1 MATAAG
7 VAAATEAADVR
18 RYDAFINGKF
28 VPAESGK
35 TFESRNPATGELV
48 AVVAEG
54 DKPDVDKAAVAARA
68 CYENVWSAM
77 PVAERG
83 RLLLRVAQKIQERMQ
98 ELAHLE
104 TLDMGGP
111 MLWTTGTAM
120 QAVEVFEYWA
130 GMATKIQGEVNPSM
144 LPGESLN
151 YVLREP
157 LGVVGGITP
166 WNGPLIMAAWKTAPA
181 IACGN
186 AVVLKP
192 AELTPMTALELA
204 RIFTEAGAPDG
215 LFNVVPGFGPTA
227 GAALAAHPD
236 VDKIAF
242 TGETATGQEVAR
254 NAIVN
259 LKVVTL
265 ELGGKS
271 PHIVFDDVDV
281 DRAVANAIFGIYTN
295 CGQVCTSGSRI
306 FVHERIY
313 DSFVE
318 KMVARAKAIRVG
330 DPLDPSTQ
338 LGPLVSEEQ
347 LDRVKRYVEIGKQEG
362 ARVLCGGGPPD
373 DPKLARG
380 HYFLPT
386 VFVDVHNKM
395 RVAQEEIF
403 GPVACVMKFSDEE
416 DVLRQAN
423 DIVYGLAAGIQTND
437 IKRAHKLA
445 RRLKAGSVWINCYHR
460 IETSCPFGGYKLSG
474 YGRENGVGMVN
485 YLTRMKS
492 VSVDLN
498 DFTMDLFA

>member
-1 MATAAG
+1 MTTQLATPD
-7 VAAATEAADVR
+7 ATDVR
-18 RYDAFINGKF
+18 RYDLFIDGKF
-28 VPAESGK
+28 VPAASGR
-35 TFESRNPATGELV
+35 TFVSSNPANGEV
-48 AVVAEG
+48 VCEVAEG
-54 DKPDVDKAAVAARA
+54 DEADVDRAVVAKRA
-68 CYENVWSAM
+68 CYENVWSQM

-83 RLLLRVAQKIQERMQ
+83 KLLMRVAARLQERMADIAQ
-98 ELAHLE
+98 LE

-111 MLWTTGTAM
+111 TMWTMGTAM
-120 QAVEVFEYWA
+120 QAIEVFEYWA

-192 AELTPMTALELA
+192 AELTPMSALELA
-204 RIFTEAGAPDG
+204 RCFADAGAPGG

-242 TGETATGQEVAR
+242 TGETSTGQEVAR
-254 NAIVN
+254 SAIVN
-259 LKVVTL
+259 LKLVTL

-281 DRAVANAIFGIYTN
+281 DKAVANAIFGIYTN

-306 FVHERIY
+306 FVHEKIHDQFVDKLVERSQRI
-313 DSFVE
+313 
-318 KMVARAKAIRVG
+318 RIG
-330 DPLDPSTQ
+330 DPFDPMTQ
-338 LGPLVSEEQ
+338 LGPLVSQEQ
-347 LDRVKRYVEIGKQEG
+347 LDRVSRYVRIGQEEG
-362 ARVLCGGGPPD
+362 AKLLCGGKKPT
-373 DPKLARG
+373 DPALARG
-380 HYFLPT
+380 HYFEPT
-386 VFVDVHNKM
+386 VFVDVDNEM

-403 GPVACVMKFSDEE
+403 GPVACVLKFSSED
-416 DVLRQAN
+416 DVLQKAN

-445 RRLKAGSVWINCYHR
+445 RRLKAGSVWINTYHR
-460 IETSCPFGGYKLSG
+460 IETSCPFGGYKMSG
-474 YGRENGVGMVN
+474 YGRENGIGMVN
-485 YLTRMKS
+485 YLTRTKS
-492 VSVDLN
+492 VAVDLN
-498 DFTMDLFA
+498 DYTMDLFA